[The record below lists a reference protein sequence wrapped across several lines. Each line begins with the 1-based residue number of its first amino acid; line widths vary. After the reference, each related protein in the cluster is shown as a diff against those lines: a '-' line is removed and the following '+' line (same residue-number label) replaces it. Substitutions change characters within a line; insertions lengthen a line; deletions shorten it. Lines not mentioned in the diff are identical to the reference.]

1 MILILFT
8 DSNITTD
15 NIINYI
21 TRYNDITTDN
31 IIIISII

>member
-21 TRYNDITTDN
+21 TRYNDINTLY
-31 IIIISII
+31 